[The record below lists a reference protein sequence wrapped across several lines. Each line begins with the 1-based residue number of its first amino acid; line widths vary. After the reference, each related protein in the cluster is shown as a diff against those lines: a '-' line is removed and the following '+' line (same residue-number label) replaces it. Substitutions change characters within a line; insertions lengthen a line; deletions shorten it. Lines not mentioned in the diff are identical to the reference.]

1 MGADC
6 KEWIGYSKQ
15 DYVDIAVELASEGK
29 RNIAMREE
37 LRQKLKDSDL
47 NNANRLCR
55 ELERIY
61 KEERHGIM
69 DI

>member
-1 MGADC
+1 
-6 KEWIGYSKQ
+6 
-15 DYVDIAVELASEGK
+15 
-29 RNIAMREE
+29 MREE